1 MFGDAIYMVVT
12 AATGR
17 AGRAPEGAFDSP
29 GRRVVRKVANRAHV
43 NSTRSNMVGDA
54 IYMVVTAATGR
65 TNRAPSGAFD
75 SPGRRVVR

>member
-29 GRRVVRKVANRAHV
+29 GRRVVR
-43 NSTRSNMVGDA
+43 
-54 IYMVVTAATGR
+54 
-65 TNRAPSGAFD
+65 
-75 SPGRRVVR
+75 